1 MWPHTYTHRF
11 GVDGIHHP
19 ELHRRNCSLMEGKG
33 MAKNN
38 KFMSKLSITIITL
51 FYKNSVIRRENE
63 LKSSNEFL
71 TVLMVNF

>member
-1 MWPHTYTHRF
+1 
-11 GVDGIHHP
+11 
-19 ELHRRNCSLMEGKG
+19 MEGKG